1 MYCISHSTVPSFFF
15 LLLFQSGKH
24 PHKLLIIGTTSF
36 KDDVLELTGIS
47 DAFNSSIEV
56 PCLATGEDILSV
68 LKDSNLYQFTS
79 GEMAELEKRLKGK
92 RWVC

>member
-1 MYCISHSTVPSFFF
+1 MYYLLTFTSLPFFP
-15 LLLFQSGKH
+15 QSGKH

-56 PCLATGEDILSV
+56 PCLATGEDV
-68 LKDSNLYQFTS
+68 LAVLNDSSLYQFTS
-79 GEMAELEKRLKGK
+79 GEMKELEKRLKG
-92 RWVC
+92 RR